1 MSITLRTVHT
11 RVVFW
16 PGQQRR
22 TLPEGTVAPRF
33 RRRFWRAKK
42 PPITEALVLL
52 LAALPTSREF
62 RFFRDTPTNPID
74 QSAIFYCDFRRKS
87 LAQSPRRRED
97 RSAMSRFARSNDYG
111 RAFVAALVSLGFF
124 WALALSAS
132 PQLHQR
138 VHPDANRAEH
148 NCAAT
153 MIAAGSYDHA
163 AYPPLVSAPVP
174 AVQFSKIQAL
184 IPCWVQSPFLGACI
198 FEHAP
203 PARG

>member
-1 MSITLRTVHT
+1 MASRYR
-11 RVVFW
+11 RV
-16 PGQQRR
+16 
-22 TLPEGTVAPRF
+22 
-33 RRRFWRAKK
+33 FWRAKK
-42 PPITEALVLL
+42 PPITETLVLP
-52 LAALPTSREF
+52 LAALPTIREF
-62 RFFRDTPTNPID
+62 RFFRNTPTNPID

-138 VHPDANRAEH
+138 VHPDANRVEH
-148 NCAAT
+148 SCAVT
-153 MIAAGSYDHA
+153 MIASGSYNHA
-163 AYPPLVSAPVP
+163 AHPPLVSAPIP
-174 AVQFSKIQAL
+174 PVQFSTILAL